1 MAPWMSPGYWS
12 PNMRSLEE
20 QLQQE
25 LEGHRKTWRQL
36 EHVTGLLLE
45 IVSHSQTEM
54 NNRLRTRALTALS
67 QQAEPVELAPAQ
79 DERTG
84 YACHQCRTE
93 TPPPDPY
100 KLYVVCQA
108 CGASTAATAAQA
120 LAHIAQTEQQPEV
133 RQIKKPSFGLP
144 YGTSGKEVP

>member
-36 EHVTGLLLE
+36 EHVNGLLRE
-45 IVSHSQTEM
+45 IRRHNSSGLTKDMQ
-54 NNRLRTRALTALS
+54 NRIDAALS
-67 QQAEPVELAPAQ
+67 QQAEQ
-79 DERTG
+79 
-84 YACHQCRTE
+84 
-93 TPPPDPY
+93 
-100 KLYVVCQA
+100 K
-108 CGASTAATAAQA
+108 
-120 LAHIAQTEQQPEV
+120 PEV
-133 RQIKKPSFGLP
+133 RQIKKPPFGLP

>member
-36 EHVTGLLLE
+36 EHVNGLLRE
-45 IVSHSQTEM
+45 IRRHNSSGLTKEM
-54 NNRLRTRALTALS
+54 QNRIDAALS
-67 QQAEPVELAPAQ
+67 QQAEPVEPAAAQ
-79 DERTG
+79 DEQEAFEQHYHRFDLS
-84 YACHQCRTE
+84 R
-93 TPPPDPY
+93 DPVSGAY
-100 KLYVVCQA
+100 LDSEVRCLWDAWQA
-108 CGASTAATAAQA
+108 RATRRARS
-120 LAHIAQTEQQPEV
+120 EQQPEV
-133 RQIKKPSFGLP
+133 RQIKKPPFGLP